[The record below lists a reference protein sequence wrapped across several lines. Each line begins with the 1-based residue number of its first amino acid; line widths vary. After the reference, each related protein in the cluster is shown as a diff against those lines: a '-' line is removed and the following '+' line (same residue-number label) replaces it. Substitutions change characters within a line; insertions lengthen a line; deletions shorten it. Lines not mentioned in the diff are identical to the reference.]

1 MDHSA
6 VNNFLSLS
14 IWCTGLNIHYIF
26 IQVQCTCLYHFK
38 TVTIP
43 TQNFASLG
51 KTNIFLILIKIQL
64 YFKHSTSRKY
74 TSIIWKSSKMC
85 STLCMKYIWI
95 FFVVFYVMTKT
106 YNFNLYIIKWSYKF
120 KVHLW
125 TNFSFINCST
135 KMDTLFSSYNIIID
149 IQEMKYMY

>member
-43 TQNFASLG
+43 TKNFASLG

-106 YNFNLYIIKWSYKF
+106 YNFNLYISNEVTNSKCIYEQTFHLSIAVPKWIPCF
-120 KVHLW
+120 PL
-125 TNFSFINCST
+125 
-135 KMDTLFSSYNIIID
+135 IIL
-149 IQEMKYMY
+149 